1 MEALI
6 ILLPIVISVGSCIVT
21 SCLTFRMNNRILHV
35 EQRLAILTNNPVH
48 DYHAVSLQP
57 PQPSAPPALSPPGY
71 GYQYYP
77 NNQGL
82 NIV

>member
-6 ILLPIVISVGSCIVT
+6 LLVPIVISIGSCIGT
-21 SCLTFRMNNRILHV
+21 SCLTIRMNNRILEL
-35 EQRLAILTNNPVH
+35 EQRLATLYAIP
-48 DYHAVSLQP
+48 LQP
-57 PQPSAPPALSPPGY
+57 PQPSAPPQPGY

>member
-6 ILLPIVISVGSCIVT
+6 LLVPIVISIGSCIGT

-57 PQPSAPPALSPPGY
+57 PQPSAPPQPGY